1 MTNWVPSAGATLHLP
16 SGSVKHLFIVLNDPK
31 TFNNY
36 GSAVCIVLVNLSSVP
51 AEGMWFDNTCVL
63 KAGSHPSIIRDSYV
77 YYKHARI
84 EQVRDVIQ
92 RIEAGVYSPGEAINA
107 QLLQQIKAGL
117 LQSPFTKREFKQ
129 LGI

>member
-1 MTNWVPSAGATLHLP
+1 MTNRVPSAGATLHLP
-16 SGSVKHLFIVLNDPK
+16 SGPVKHLFVVLNDPK

-63 KAGSHPSIIRDSYV
+63 KAGSHTSIIRDSYV

-84 EQVRDVIQ
+84 EQVRDVMQ
-92 RIEAGVYSPGEAINA
+92 RIEMGVYTLGEAINA

>member
-1 MTNWVPSAGATLHLP
+1 MANWEPSAGATLHLP
-16 SGSVKHLFIVLNDPK
+16 SGPVKHLFVVLNDPK
-31 TFNNY
+31 IFKNY
-36 GSAVCIVLVNLSSVP
+36 GNAVCIVLVNLSSVP
-51 AEGMWFDNTCVL
+51 AVGMFDNTCVL

-77 YYKHARI
+77 FYRHARI

-92 RIEAGVYSPGEAINA
+92 RIEAGVYSPSEAMPE

>member
-1 MTNWVPSAGATLHLP
+1 MVNWVPSAGATLHLP
-16 SGSVKHLFIVLNDPK
+16 SGPVKHLFIVLNDPK
-31 TFNNY
+31 AFNNY

-84 EQVRDVIQ
+84 EQVRDVMQ
-92 RIEAGVYSPGEAINA
+92 RIEMGVYTPGEAINA

-117 LQSPFTKREFKQ
+117 LLSPFTKREFKL

>member
-1 MTNWVPSAGATLHLP
+1 MANWVPSAGATLHLP
-16 SGSVKHLFIVLNDPK
+16 SGTVKHLFVVLNNPK
-31 TFNNY
+31 TLNNY

-51 AEGMWFDNTCVL
+51 AVGMFDNTCVL

-77 YYKHARI
+77 FYRHARI

-92 RIEAGVYSPGEAINA
+92 RIEAGVYSPGEAMPE

>member
-1 MTNWVPSAGATLHLP
+1 MESWVPNAGATLHLP
-16 SGSVKHLFIVLNDPK
+16 SGSVKHLFVVLNDPK
-31 TFNNY
+31 TFDNY

-51 AEGMWFDNTCVL
+51 AEGMLFNNTCVL

-84 EQVRDVIQ
+84 EQVRDVMQ
-92 RIEAGVYSPGEAINA
+92 RIEMGVYTPGEAINA

-117 LQSPFTKREFKQ
+117 LQSSFTKREFKQ

>member
-1 MTNWVPSAGATLHLP
+1 MVNWVPSAGATLHLP
-16 SGSVKHLFIVLNDPK
+16 SGPAKHLFVVLNNPK

-51 AEGMWFDNTCVL
+51 AVGMFDNTCVL

-84 EQVRDVIQ
+84 EQVRDVMQ
-92 RIEAGVYSPGEAINA
+92 RIEAGVYSPGEAINE
-107 QLLQQIKAGL
+107 QLLQQIKSGL
-117 LQSPFTKREFKQ
+117 LKSSFTKREFKQ

>member
-1 MTNWVPSAGATLHLP
+1 MANWVPSAGATLHLP
-16 SGSVKHLFIVLNDPK
+16 SGPVKHLFVVLNDPK
-31 TFNNY
+31 IFNNY

-51 AEGMWFDNTCVL
+51 AEGMFDNTCVL

-77 YYKHARI
+77 FYRHARI

-92 RIEAGVYSPGEAINA
+92 RIEAGVYSPGEAIPEH
-107 QLLQQIKAGL
+107 LLQQIKAGL
-117 LQSPFTKREFKQ
+117 LQSPFTKREFKR

>member
-1 MTNWVPSAGATLHLP
+1 MLNWMPSAGATLHLP
-16 SGSVKHLFIVLNDPK
+16 SGPVKHLFVVLNDPK

-36 GSAVCIVLVNLSSVP
+36 GSTVCIVLVNLSSVP
-51 AEGMWFDNTCVL
+51 AERIMFDSTCVL

-84 EQVRDVIQ
+84 EQVRDVMQ
-92 RIEAGVYSPGEAINA
+92 RIAAGMYSPGEAINE
-107 QLLQQIKAGL
+107 QQLQQIKSGL